1 MPRLSP
7 QMFLIR
13 FIRILLSLPFVW
25 VGLLSGMFQLPIS
38 IPLLQAAWWIS
49 ADGQMAVNALSTMVK
64 HERTEEALA
73 CAMVWMEK
81 QPSAELAAYAGVL
94 ATITQT
100 PGPDIARDMLERAK
114 QFDKD
119 KLGLVELLEFM
130 IAQRFGPM
138 GAAADCARRLESRND
153 LSPNVSD
160 VIHSVLLWVDMLA
173 RRFDD
178 VKQRAQFMLSIGES
192 PPANLAM
199 AALTR
204 RDGDEIG
211 ALRHTDNAA
220 KMDLTHRYYYRFLA
234 AWAFGAEVEASEYLE
249 KLRERE
255 AELADYAMRQ
265 VNAAGGDG

>member
-100 PGPDIARDMLERAK
+100 PGPDIARDMLESLK
-114 QFDKD
+114 
-119 KLGLVELLEFM
+119 GW
-130 IAQRFGPM
+130 PM
-138 GAAADCARRLESRND
+138 LTGVRGAAPADVEALIDLMIGLSR
-153 LSPNVSD
+153 
-160 VIHSVLLWVDMLA
+160 
-173 RRFDD
+173 F
-178 VKQRAQFMLSIGES
+178 
-192 PPANLAM
+192 
-199 AALTR
+199 
-204 RDGDEIG
+204 
-211 ALRHTDNAA
+211 
-220 KMDLTHRYYYRFLA
+220 
-234 AWAFGAEVEASEYLE
+234 AWAHRDA
-249 KLRERE
+249 
-255 AELADYAMRQ
+255 
-265 VNAAGGDG
+265 